1 MISENKENDRKSH
14 KLDDDGG
21 DVDGGICVTDSTI
34 LFEWNWQFFGDSKPV
49 RFGEHLNLYS
59 YCIYFRLSVIVFGS
73 GNWINYCGSKKIIVV
88 PSSFHGTNTH
98 PSPFNESVFN
108 NADVIILSD
117 LYDKDILM
125 EIRNCVG
132 NVLFPYTMNRIIFDI
147 IGSGYLP
154 RDSKRCTCQ
163 IILTPH
169 QDMVEQS
176 LLYYAYK
183 KNIRNTCVVFA
194 NQPSLCSGESINF
207 IRNWENNSNIQ

>member
-21 DVDGGICVTDSTI
+21 VRSIGI
-34 LFEWNWQFFGDSKPV
+34 KPV
-49 RFGEHLNLYS
+49 RFREHL
-59 YCIYFRLSVIVFGS
+59 VIDLVVVIGL
-73 GNWINYCGSKKIIVV
+73 IIVEV
-88 PSSFHGTNTH
+88 KDYRS
-98 PSPFNESVFN
+98 
-108 NADVIILSD
+108 AIIIPWTEN
-117 LYDKDILM
+117 ILM
-125 EIRNCVG
+125 EIRNRVG
-132 NVLFPYTMNRIIFDI
+132 NVLFPYTMNRIVFDI

>member
-21 DVDGGICVTDSTI
+21 DVDGG
-34 LFEWNWQFFGDSKPV
+34 V
-49 RFGEHLNLYS
+49 RSIGIIGMFAQSLYS
-59 YCIYFRLSVIVFGS
+59 IADIQFCVDRSLLSVIVFGS

-125 EIRNCVG
+125 EIRNCV
-132 NVLFPYTMNRIIFDI
+132 
-147 IGSGYLP
+147 GSGYLP